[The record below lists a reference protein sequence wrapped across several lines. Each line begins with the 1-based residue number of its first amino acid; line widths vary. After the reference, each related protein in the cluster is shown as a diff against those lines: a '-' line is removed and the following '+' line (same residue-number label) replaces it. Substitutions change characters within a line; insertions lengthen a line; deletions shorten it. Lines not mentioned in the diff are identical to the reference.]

1 MSSNYLVSGDTV
13 INKKLVYSIP
23 EAAKQLGISD
33 NTMRQLAR
41 TKGFPTIMIG
51 NRILISVKGL
61 EAWVEKQAELGW
73 DGKYV
78 E

>member
-1 MSSNYLVSGDTV
+1 MSSNYSVSGDTV

-33 NTMRQLAR
+33 STMRQLAR

-51 NRILISVKGL
+51 KRILISIKGL
-61 EAWVEKQAELGW
+61 EAWVEEQSMLGW
-73 DGKYV
+73 NGKYV